1 MRESPRGIAPTAI
14 VLGITTNGLSFV
26 RSLGRRGTPVLMMDT
41 PGGKP
46 AMTSR
51 FGTSLPMPDICAA
64 PESWL
69 SQLGDIARQAS
80 CPPVLIPTGD
90 EHVLFVSQYR
100 DELRQRFR
108 FRIPPAGVA
117 EMLCNK
123 RRQYQFLIE
132 RGVLLPRTAFVDGE
146 VDVARLAQDSVGF
159 PCVLKPCFSHRWWR
173 QRTGVK
179 LEIARGADELQR
191 AYRRM
196 SATGESLLLQEFI
209 PGDDRA
215 FHGYLG
221 YYGAAG
227 RPLAALTKQKLRQ
240 YPPLCGNGSLQI
252 STRNRRVAEL
262 SEYILRGL
270 NYEGLVAIEYKLDRR
285 DGQVQAHR
293 DQSAQRC
300 GKSASHRL
308 RRGFSLHRLRGR
320 DRCPHRAG
328 RGLPGWREMAAPG
341 VGCPGTA
348 GRAPGR
354 PAFRGG
360 VADVASRRP
369 LSGDVQRSRS
379 LAVRV
384 VCRFNRA
391 AGARSTPAAVR
402 GLLGRCSGRGQR
414 HRGVPSWCPNA
425 AAIAV
430 DLVSS
435 LCRISCSAILES

>member
-285 DGQVQAHR
+285 DGQYKLIEINPRSVAGNQLPIDCGVDFPFIAYEDAIGAPIAPVEDYRVGVKWLHLGWDVQALL
-293 DQSAQRC
+293 A
-300 GKSASHRL
+300 
-308 RRGFSLHRLRGR
+308 GR
-320 DRCPHRAG
+320 RAG
-328 RGLPGWREMAAPG
+328 RLSVGEWLVSLRG
-341 VGCPGTA
+341 V
-348 GRAPGR
+348 
-354 PAFRGG
+354 
-360 VADVASRRP
+360 
-369 LSGDVQRSRS
+369 RS
-379 LAVRV
+379 LAMFSVRDPWPFASYV
-384 VCRFNRA
+384 ASIGRQV
-391 AGARSTPAAVR
+391 
-402 GLLGRCSGRGQR
+402 LGRRRPPSG
-414 HRGVPSWCPNA
+414 A
-425 AAIAV
+425 
-430 DLVSS
+430 
-435 LCRISCSAILES
+435 